1 MTCCAHMSLSYASLE
16 YPLRSLASSLWKV
29 RLGVKLSAMAQLVW
43 SLPHLSCLD
52 STWLSLF
59 VSQYQWD
66 NASMPYKIYL
76 ILFAGWKVYRW
87 YKTKLSYLQ
96 NLSFEKM
103 PFISYEVSLKS
114 SKSKIFSYKH
124 IVWLLLVIFKYTFS
138 FSNTACLI

>member
-1 MTCCAHMSLSYASLE
+1 MIYDGCE
-16 YPLRSLASSLWKV
+16 YYVIFCDRMRRKKREVQSE
-29 RLGVKLSAMAQLVW
+29 
-43 SLPHLSCLD
+43 
-52 STWLSLF
+52 
-59 VSQYQWD
+59 
-66 NASMPYKIYL
+66 
-76 ILFAGWKVYRW
+76 YRW